1 MKPSKHKKNTEIL
14 YCTGYYTA
22 KAFMTLKSSLK
33 FKVHPTAFKLQVP
46 SVSFYNERRSVE
58 SFSLLEFII
67 QHSFKNSTCM

>member
-46 SVSFYNERRSVE
+46 SVKFKIKED
-58 SFSLLEFII
+58 LLKVSRCLNLLFR
-67 QHSFKNSTCM
+67 KNGFGFFT